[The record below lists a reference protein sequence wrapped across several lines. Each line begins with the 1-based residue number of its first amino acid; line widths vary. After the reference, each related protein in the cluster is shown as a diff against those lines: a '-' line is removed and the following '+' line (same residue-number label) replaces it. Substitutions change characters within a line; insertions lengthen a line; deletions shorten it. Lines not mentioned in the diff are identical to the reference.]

1 MGILIGILTLYWLG
15 IKRKNMEN
23 LKIWLRKNASTA
35 VLTVLFI
42 IVLVNK
48 DAKAWLMRQ
57 VASTG
62 ILNSSISEP
71 QRKQNNAVKLS
82 YAGWMLKN
90 EEGKIIDTSALQ
102 NKVVFINFWA
112 SWCPPCRAEFPSV
125 QKLYDRYK
133 SNPDMVFL
141 TVNLDDTPA
150 PGKSY
155 LKEKGFTVPFLT
167 PAGNIPDAL
176 YSGSLPTTVVLDKK
190 GEIRLR
196 HKGVADYSKDSFY
209 KQIDELLK
217 EKP

>member
-1 MGILIGILTLYWLG
+1 
-15 IKRKNMEN
+15 MEN
-23 LKIWLRKNASTA
+23 LKTWLKKNASTA
-35 VLTVLFI
+35 ILTVLFI
-42 IVLVNK
+42 VILVNK

-62 ILNSSISEP
+62 ILNSSISES
-71 QRKQNNAVKLS
+71 KEIKNTSTKAS
-82 YAGWMLKN
+82 YAGFSLKN
-90 EEGKIIDTSALQ
+90 EEGTVIEYSALQ

-133 SNPDMVFL
+133 NNPDLVFL
-141 TVNLDDTPA
+141 TVNLDDNVA
-150 PGKSY
+150 LGKSY

-167 PAGNIPDAL
+167 PAGNIPDVL

-190 GEIRLR
+190 GEIRLH
-196 HKGVADYSKDSFY
+196 HKGLADYSKDSFY

-217 EKP
+217 QKL